1 MLVVRCE
8 EHLFSRRNKTLC
20 TNVVSPLYCCWGHLG
35 LHQCFAFFFPTK
47 TRLGLKICIHCAWL
61 ASAWQRGSIWD
72 PSTRWFMIF
81 CPPYPAIAANPSWRL
96 WCREIWGTFV
106 KPRGPLESIRGW
118 IWGHVKLSSQGHNF
132 GFLRNQDNCS
142 SHPIHQRQGLFGCG
156 ESLNEHCIRQYLRD
170 MVIWPMS
177 ACQKD

>member
-1 MLVVRCE
+1 MHKCGLASLLLLGSPGFASMFCFF
-8 EHLFSRRNKTLC
+8 FSNQNTIRPQDLYSLC
-20 TNVVSPLYCCWGHLG
+20 VACFSFATWLHLG
-35 LHQCFAFFFPTK
+35 PFDALIYDI
-47 TRLGLKICIHCAWL
+47 L
-61 ASAWQRGSIWD
+61 
-72 PSTRWFMIF
+72 
-81 CPPYPAIAANPSWRL
+81 PPYPAIAANPSWRL
-96 WCREIWGTFV
+96 WCREIWGTLV